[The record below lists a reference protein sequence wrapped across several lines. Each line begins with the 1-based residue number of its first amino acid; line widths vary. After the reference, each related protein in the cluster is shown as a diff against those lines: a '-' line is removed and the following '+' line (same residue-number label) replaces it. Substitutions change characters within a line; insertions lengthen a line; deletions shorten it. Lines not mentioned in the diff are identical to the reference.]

1 MNTKLYNGL
10 VCNVHNTGDYISR
23 VIRKTGI
30 WEPNVTYWIQKLS
43 DGGIFIDV
51 GANIGYCSLVA
62 SKIYSKVYAFEP
74 VPENYLLLEKSLE
87 DNKITNVELIKKCV
101 GNPEE
106 GSLQLTSFLENMGG
120 TRNTENTKKQN
131 LSHMTVSSTRT
142 YECIRLDELTDN
154 LQTINLLKIDVE
166 GHELQ
171 VLRGFSRGLLRKK
184 CKHILLELS
193 PCSLPNETCINIL
206 ETLTANGYRL
216 YDIGCCE
223 RGASIKSVG
232 CNEILNS
239 RSFVSKIHQTNILAS
254 CEQ

>member
-1 MNTKLYNGL
+1 MNAKLYNGL
-10 VCNVHNTGDYISR
+10 VCNVHNTDDYISK
-23 VIRKTGI
+23 VIRQYGI

-74 VPENYLLLEKSLE
+74 IPENYLLLENSLK
-87 DNKITNVELIKKCV
+87 DNKVTNVELIKKCV

-106 GSLQLTSFLENMGG
+106 VQLELTSFVENMGG
-120 TRNTENTKKQN
+120 SRNTVNTKKQN
-131 LSHMTVSSTRT
+131 LSHMTVCSSRT
-142 YECIRLDELTDN
+142 YECIRLDDLTDT
-154 LQTINLLKIDVE
+154 LQTINMLKIDVE

-171 VLRGFSRGLLRKK
+171 VLRGFSKGLLLKK

-193 PCSLPNETCINIL
+193 PCCLPIQTCIDIL
-206 ETLTANGYRL
+206 ETLRANGYRL

-223 RGASIKSVG
+223 RGATIKSVG
-232 CNEILNS
+232 CNEIHES
-239 RSFVSKIHQTNILAS
+239 KSFVSKIRQTNILAS
-254 CEQ
+254 CE